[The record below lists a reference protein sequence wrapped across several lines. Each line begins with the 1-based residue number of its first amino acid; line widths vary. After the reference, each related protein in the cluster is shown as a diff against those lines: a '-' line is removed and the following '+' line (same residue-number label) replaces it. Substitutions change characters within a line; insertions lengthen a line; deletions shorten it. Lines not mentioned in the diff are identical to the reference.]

1 MNLTTTTCPDNCP
14 DCPMSERRHFLYFC
28 RHYKRE
34 CTEGYEHRPEYC
46 KVETISI
53 EEEEK

>member
-53 EEEEK
+53 EE